1 MPGYNFIKCRASL
14 QENNPTPSFHISCGF
29 PPVHV
34 ILEII
39 AIVVV
44 FPGNS

>member
-29 PPVHV
+29 PVHV

-44 FPGNS
+44 FPGDS